1 MTKTVDS
8 EWMANAKRMIEHNEW
23 SFEQDALKEAVAE
36 IERLR
41 AALRAIA
48 DSAECPELPA
58 MAAEALR
65 GSHEPEKAAGND
77 YWPTKVETF
86 RRENERL
93 RETLRKIYK
102 EAEQEWS
109 SNAQVMSLC
118 DEALEESPSEPDG
131 DLSTRY
137 AVERGL
143 TAKYEGALMSVISTE
158 SLSYA
163 KDVAKVAMGVGR
175 KAPERCIRCGLTR
188 VEHDN
193 PDEFQPAVKSG
204 EEHG

>member
-1 MTKTVDS
+1 MTKDVVRYTDGGPDG
-8 EWMANAKRMIEHNEW
+8 WMQTPTGEFVR
-23 SFEQDALKEAVAE
+23 FEDY
-36 IERLR
+36 ERLR
-41 AALRAIA
+41 AALQAIA

-65 GSHEPEKAAGND
+65 GDH
-77 YWPTKVETF
+77 
-86 RRENERL
+86 
-93 RETLRKIYK
+93 
-102 EAEQEWS
+102 
-109 SNAQVMSLC
+109 
-118 DEALEESPSEPDG
+118 EPDG

-137 AVERGL
+137 AVERRL

-193 PDEFQPAVKSG
+193 PDEFQPAMKSAG
-204 EEHG
+204 SRCTEAFHAEAKAAGVLICSVCRENLGASERT